1 MFLPFIAAVLLATS
15 LAAHATTPQ
24 GQAILHLLD
33 YVAVEYP
40 GVVRNGKVLD
50 AGEYAEQVEFS
61 GNAATLVAQ
70 LPAHPSQPAL
80 AAQAASLA
88 FDIRAKA
95 DGAAVAA
102 AASALGKALA
112 QAYGFAVAPRAAP
125 DLDRGRALYL
135 ESCASCHG
143 PQGNGD
149 GPAAVGLEP
158 KPVNFRDPARQ
169 DRRSVLALFN
179 TTTLGI
185 SGTSMAAFGGLPE
198 SDRWALAFFTASL
211 LFDDV
216 QREAGR
222 AAWRAGDG
230 RDLFPGLPELT
241 GATPESVRARGGEP
255 AVSMLAWLRAHPEAL
270 SPAGATPLDTAL
282 AALDESLAA
291 YRAGNAQLAHERA
304 VAAYLEGVE
313 LAEARLDAADRQL
326 RPRIEA
332 DMLAFRAA
340 IQRNAPVAEIEAR
353 HGALAA
359 LLRNTRDR
367 VQGTTASPGAQFASA
382 FIIIGREG
390 LEAVLVLAAMAAF
403 LRRTGRHEGV
413 RWLHGGWIAAL
424 ALGGLTWWLAS
435 RLIAASG
442 AQREVTEGVVAL
454 LAAAVLLYVG
464 FWLHSKTHGQRWSA
478 FIKSQM
484 SGALGRGTL
493 WGLALVSFMAVYR
506 EVFETVLFYQAL
518 LQQGGGGAVLAGF
531 ATGCAA
537 LLAAALLI
545 MRFSARLPLGA
556 FFAASSVLLA
566 LMAVV
571 FAGQGVAALQEA
583 GHLPA
588 TPVDG
593 PTIALL
599 GIHPTLQGLGLQ
611 AALLVLIAVL
621 FYLNTRDSGRPA
633 AA

>member
-1 MFLPFIAAVLLATS
+1 MSRLLISSLLFLTCLCARADA
-15 LAAHATTPQ
+15 PQ

-40 GVVRNGKVLD
+40 GVVRDGKVQD
-50 AGEYAEQVEFS
+50 EGEYAEQVEFS
-61 GNAATLVAQ
+61 GNVTALVAR
-70 LPAHPSQPAL
+70 LPANPRQSAL

-88 FDIRAKA
+88 GDVRAKA
-95 DGAAVAA
+95 DGARVAA
-102 AASALGKALA
+102 AAGALGRALVE
-112 QAYGFAVAPRAAP
+112 AYGFAVAPRAAP
-125 DLDRGRALYL
+125 DLARGRALYM

-149 GPAAVGLEP
+149 GPAAAGLEP

-169 DRRSVLALFN
+169 DRRSVMALFN
-179 TTTLGI
+179 TTTLGVP
-185 SGTSMAAFGGLPE
+185 GTSMAAFGALPE
-198 SDRWALAFFTASL
+198 ADRWAVAFFASSL
-211 LFDDV
+211 LFDDTRR
-216 QREAGR
+216 QTGKSAWQAGQ
-222 AAWRAGDG
+222 GHH
-230 RDLFPGLPELT
+230 LFPGLAELT
-241 GATPESVRARGGEP
+241 VATPESVRVRGGEP
-255 AVSMLAWLRAHPEAL
+255 AVAMLAWLRAHPEAL
-270 SPAGATPLDTAL
+270 SPGGATPLDTSL
-282 AALDESLAA
+282 TTLDESLAA
-291 YRAGNAQLAHERA
+291 YRAGNAQRAHERA

-332 DMLAFRAA
+332 DMLGFRAA
-340 IQRNAPVAEIEAR
+340 IQRAAPVAEIEAR
-353 HGALAA
+353 HSALTA
-359 LLRNTRDR
+359 LLRDARDR
-367 VQGTTASPGAQFASA
+367 LQGATASPGAQFASA
-382 FIIIGREG
+382 FIIIAREG

-413 RWLHGGWIAAL
+413 KWLHGGWIGAL

-435 RLIAASG
+435 RLIAVSG

-464 FWLHSKTHGQRWSA
+464 FWLHSKSYGQRWSA
-478 FIKSQM
+478 FIKSQV

-518 LQQGGGGAVLAGF
+518 MQQGASSAVLAGF
-531 ATGCAA
+531 ATGCVV
-537 LLAAALLI
+537 LLAAALVI
-545 MRFSARLPLGA
+545 VRFSARLPLGA
-556 FFAASSVLLA
+556 FFAASSALLA

-583 GHLPA
+583 GRVPA
-588 TPVDG
+588 TTVSG

-611 AALLVLIAVL
+611 AALLVLIAAL
-621 FYLNTRDSGRPA
+621 FYLNTRDSSRPA